1 MVIKMKKILIITGD
15 KCDDSEFFYPYYR
28 LIEEGFAVDVA
39 TIDKKDAEAKHYL
52 KIKSD
57 CSVCDVNTDDY
68 CALLLPGGGAPENL
82 RINDDVLNIVKNFN
96 DSKKPIAAICHG
108 PQILISAGVLK
119 GKKATCYKGIKDDI
133 LNSGALYEDSDAV
146 VCENI
151 VTSRCPDDLP
161 AFMKNFINIIK

>member
-1 MVIKMKKILIITGD
+1 MKKILIITGD

-57 CSVCDVNTDDY
+57 CSVCNVNTDDY
-68 CALLLPGGGAPENL
+68 CALLLPGGGAPEKL
-82 RINDDVLNIVKNFN
+82 RIN
-96 DSKKPIAAICHG
+96 
-108 PQILISAGVLK
+108 
-119 GKKATCYKGIKDDI
+119 DDI

-161 AFMKNFINIIK
+161 AFMKNFINIIKKVPILLSHSVN